1 MIAETIQAPGVT
13 KSAGNRALAEQYLQ
27 RGINHYDAQEVD
39 QALAAYQQCIQ
50 ADPTFGLGYNSLGMV
65 LIDLERYDEAL
76 EALFQSIRC
85 DNTYAEAYNNLG
97 FVLRRMQRPLEAI
110 AAYGCFLKLEPDV
123 EEGPRIQGWMQTVM
137 QENNLTSIPELV
149 LPGAAPAA
157 EEAPAPAPAPVA
169 PAPPEPPAKIK
180 KMAAWE
186 VAAGN
191 VETAA
196 PVSVLGEIEG
206 DAPAPPAPPIAP
218 AAAPLPPHPGS
229 APLPAHPA
237 SAPLP
242 PHPATATAAP
252 APAKTPLV
260 PMRAAGM
267 KPAASGTTPTGGAVA
282 LVEKGMDQFAEGNMD
297 QAADL
302 FQKAV
307 AAEPNNPE
315 GHIGLA
321 KVWIRQEKLDEA
333 IELLQKAVQ
342 MDLTDPAGFYVLG
355 FALRAVERNVEAS
368 EAYEAFLKLMPN
380 ALDAGKMKSWVA
392 NVKGTDVSATPEGE
406 ESVEDDEQIVTE
418 IDKKYQEALT
428 QFQEGDVDSSL
439 RKCIAV
445 LNEDPGHIRT
455 RVLLGRAYLRQ
466 KSFDNAIE
474 QFEAA
479 LVTRPDYPEAL
490 YFSGQG
496 FEKKGAND
504 KATTS
509 YKRYL
514 DVAPTGP
521 RAERLRDWLLTH
533 GAEKAGS
540 GKQAQCELCL
550 RFFPENEMTDHEG
563 RATCRNCMA
572 VMGGTPTL
580 ETSTLP
586 VESAPVSAAPIQN
599 SRESAGPRRSKGVV
613 ILGALVGLGAVGGV
627 LFYLG
632 MLNPLLEKVGLAKPK
647 PKPGPGPNV
656 IIQQPVEPTDVFD
669 ASKVKIANEPVQR
682 VTPLGR
688 WTYTPVVEG
697 LEQLEKTNPGWKK
710 EYQLKN
716 EPKGMTIDSATGQA
730 AWTPEYT
737 DFDLLKKGEAWKV
750 ELTVKGIAPA
760 DPKSLKPEAATARDL
775 FTVTKA
781 FTLGCQFGYVLTPEV
796 DLGLAPDERVA
807 LAVGEFTGD
816 DLPDAVIG
824 TGTFREGAL
833 RLYVQRKDNPLPTA
847 AELSG
852 KTRFSALL
860 VADLDGDKRA
870 DMLSADWLKGR
881 VKLFYQKQN
890 EFAGDSP
897 EVSVGPGPVAL
908 AAADLAGDKK
918 FEVAA
923 LLGPGNALAVTTLGD
938 DHKFGD
944 VITIPLS
951 GIGGRGWVM
960 PWTSAEAGPG
970 FLVVSPLSATPLQFI
985 PFNKGQWHKGST
997 GIVESSIDAGDVI
1010 TAATVVSGGAKG
1022 VSRLAALVAGRGNRL
1037 LLYEEK
1043 NGKFTP
1049 AGQPVTLS
1057 GLGTGLL
1064 ARDFNQDGQ
1073 DDLFVVGREE
1083 SGFYFSRGAE
1093 LVPGPRY
1100 ASKAKMLGPVALFS
1114 LPGNERPDLLLI
1126 NEDRKAQI
1134 LKAVINDPFAAP
1146 DYEIK
1151 VSRAFKVG
1159 DKYHIHGTG
1168 MSNTT
1173 AKTTSGT
1180 PAPDDTKQFRMEIDA
1195 DVEVLAVNARGGETK
1210 RSYLIGKCVK
1220 LGDGDASKEILAKGR
1235 TLVAETKGN
1244 KTVFSLDGG
1253 PVTDEIADVLNVAI
1267 ITDRDNAIDLT
1278 LFDPPARE
1286 HVGDTWL
1293 ASPEALAAAHKKQ
1306 GVELKPEDIGGRG
1319 KLESL
1324 SKVQDIDCLVATLEL
1339 TLKLPPPKSADQ
1351 RFEVT
1356 SKDSSWTL
1364 QLSLPMNSPQPPV
1377 QSKRTTIVTTKFN
1390 SKPGNPPQSMESTT
1404 TESFEVKQTP
1414 IVKK

>member
-1 MIAETIQAPGVT
+1 VIAAPAPTPGVT

-123 EEGPRIQGWMQTVM
+123 EEGPRIQGWIQTVM

-149 LPGAAPAA
+149 LPGAPPTA
-157 EEAPAPAPAPVA
+157 EEAPEPAPAA
-169 PAPPEPPAKIK
+169 PAPPEPPKIK

-186 VAAGN
+186 AAAGDIQ
-191 VETAA
+191 TAA
-196 PVSVLGEIEG
+196 PVSALGEIQG

-218 AAAPLPPHPGS
+218 AAPLPPHPGS

-242 PHPATATAAP
+242 PHPAAAAP
-252 APAKTPLV
+252 APAKPPLA
-260 PMRAAGM
+260 PARAGGM
-267 KPAASGTTPTGGAVA
+267 KPASSGTTPTGGAVA
-282 LVEKGMDQFAEGNMD
+282 LVEKGLDQFAEGNMD
-297 QAADL
+297 QAAEL
-302 FQKAV
+302 FQKAI

-342 MDLTDPAGFYVLG
+342 MDANDPAGFYVLG

-368 EAYEAFLKLMPN
+368 EAYEAFLKLMPT
-380 ALDAGKMKSWVA
+380 ALDAGKMKSWVS
-392 NVKGTDVSATPEGE
+392 NVKGTDVVATPEGE
-406 ESVEDDEQIVTE
+406 ESVEDEEQIVTE
-418 IDKKYQEALT
+418 VDKKYKDALT
-428 QFQEGDVDSSL
+428 LFQDGDVDSSL

-466 KSFDNAIE
+466 KSYDNAIE

-479 LVTRPDYPEAL
+479 LVTRPDFPEAL
-490 YFSGQG
+490 YFLGQG
-496 FEKKGAND
+496 SEKKGAND
-504 KATTS
+504 KATSS

-514 DVAPTGP
+514 DVAPSGP
-521 RAERLRDWLLTH
+521 RAERLRDWLITH

-586 VESAPVSAAPIQN
+586 VESAPVAAAPIQN
-599 SRESAGPRRSKGVV
+599 AREAAAPRRSKGVV
-613 ILGALVGLGAVGGV
+613 ILGGLLGLGAVGGV

-632 MLNPLLEKVGLAKPK
+632 MLNPLLEKVGLGKPK
-647 PKPGPGPNV
+647 PKPGPGPTT
-656 IIQQPVEPTDVFD
+656 IIQQPVGPTEEFD
-669 ASKVKIANEPVQR
+669 ASKVKIANEPVAR

-710 EYQLKN
+710 EFQLKN
-716 EPKGMTIDSATGQA
+716 EPKGMTIDSTTGQA
-730 AWTPEYT
+730 VWTPEYT

-750 ELTVKGIAPA
+750 ELVVKGIAPA
-760 DPKSLKPEAATARDL
+760 DPKSSKPEAATARDL
-775 FTVTKA
+775 FSVTKA
-781 FTLGCQFGYVLTPEV
+781 FTLGCQFGYTMTPEV

-824 TGTFREGAL
+824 TGTFREGSL

-881 VKLFYQKQN
+881 IKLFYQKQN

-897 EVSVGPGPVAL
+897 EVSVGAGPVAL
-908 AAADLAGDKK
+908 AAADMSGTKK

-923 LLGPGNALAVTTLGD
+923 LLGPGNALAVTTLGE
-938 DHKFGD
+938 DHKFGE
-944 VITIPLS
+944 VTTIPLN

-970 FLVVSPLSATPLQFI
+970 FLVVTPLSAAPLQFI
-985 PFNKGQWHKGST
+985 PYNKGQWHKGST
-997 GIVESSIDAGDVI
+997 GIVESPIDAGDVI
-1010 TAATVVSGGAKG
+1010 TAAAVVSGGAKG

-1037 LLYEEK
+1037 LLFEEK
-1043 NGKFTP
+1043 NGKFAA
-1049 AGQPVTLS
+1049 AGQPITLA

-1083 SGFYFSRGAE
+1083 SGFYFSRGAD

-1114 LPGNERPDLLLI
+1114 LPGNERPDILLI

-1151 VSRAFKVG
+1151 LSRASKVG
-1159 DKYHIHGTG
+1159 DKYHVVGTG
-1168 MSNTT
+1168 TLNTT
-1173 AKTTSGT
+1173 AKTTSGAA
-1180 PAPDDTKQFRMEIDA
+1180 APDDTKQFRMELDA
-1195 DVEVLAVNARGGETK
+1195 NVEVLAVNALGGETK
-1210 RSYLIGKCVK
+1210 RSYVIAKCVK
-1220 LGDGDASKEILAKGR
+1220 IGDGDASKDVIAKGR
-1235 TLVAETKGN
+1235 TLVAETKGD
-1244 KTVFSLDGG
+1244 KTVFTLDGG
-1253 PVTDEIADVLNVAI
+1253 PVTDEIAEVLNVAI
-1267 ITDRDNAIDLT
+1267 ITDRANAIDLS

-1306 GVELKPEDIGGRG
+1306 GIDLKPEDIAGRG

-1324 SKVQDIDCLVATLEL
+1324 SKVQDIDCLTATIEL
-1339 TLKLPPPKSADQ
+1339 TLKLPPPKSADPK
-1351 RFEVT
+1351 FEVL
-1356 SKDSSWTL
+1356 SKDSIWTL
-1364 QLSLPMNSPQPPV
+1364 QLALPMNSLQMPV
-1377 QSKRTTIVTTKFN
+1377 QGKRTKIVTTKFN

-1404 TESFEVKQTP
+1404 TETFEFKQSP
-1414 IVKK
+1414 IVK